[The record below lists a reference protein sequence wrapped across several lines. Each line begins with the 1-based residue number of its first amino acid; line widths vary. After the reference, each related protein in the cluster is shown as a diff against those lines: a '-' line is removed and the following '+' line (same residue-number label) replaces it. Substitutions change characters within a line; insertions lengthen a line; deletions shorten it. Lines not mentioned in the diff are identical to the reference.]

1 MDIGDYSGWAEK
13 EPAVENLVQIWPIL
27 SGIALV
33 VALMIAWRAE
43 ITVRVKVLEEKVQSL
58 FELLNRRK

>member
-13 EPAVENLVQIWPIL
+13 DAAVETVVQIWPVV
-27 SGIALV
+27 SGVLFV

-43 ITVRVKVLEEKVQSL
+43 ITVRVKVLEEKVQAI
-58 FELLNRRK
+58 FDLLNKR

>member
-13 EPAVENLVQIWPIL
+13 EPEMESLVQVWPIL
-27 SGIALV
+27 SGVVLV